1 MIMIIPIVSTFM
13 IMFLDVPN
21 GHNRHNG
28 FMLICA
34 YVYDYD
40 RYVASRYST
49 VSHRPGLLPK

>member
-1 MIMIIPIVSTFM
+1 M